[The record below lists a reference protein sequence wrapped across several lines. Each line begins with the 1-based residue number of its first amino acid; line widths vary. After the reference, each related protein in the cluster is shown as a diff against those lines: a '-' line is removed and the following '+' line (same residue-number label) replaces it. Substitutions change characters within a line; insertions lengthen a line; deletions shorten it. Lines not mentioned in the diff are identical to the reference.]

1 MSRIYVLLSTY
12 NGEKWLDTLI
22 ASIESQIEV
31 EIVLIVRD
39 DGSNYPI
46 DFKECKLK
54 IEFCVHIQE
63 NLGPSESFS
72 HLLQHVPRGSFAA
85 FCDQDD
91 IWEEERLIL
100 GYSALRETVG
110 PAISSGQVKLIDGRK
125 TWPKR
130 KARLSFANS
139 LYENQMIGC
148 TMTLNPEAVDL
159 LKEFTPPNGVLH
171 DEWAYSL
178 ISYVGKV
185 IYVPKVLVNYR
196 VHQENHSGINVLFS
210 NRPNIQFRRFIKWQ
224 KEYGNKLKKAEALR
238 KLNLATNFQ
247 NQKTLLRYIEANKN
261 VRNMMKHVLLMRVN
275 RSRFL
280 DKIVISFLA
289 VILFKKNFQD

>member
-1 MSRIYVLLSTY
+1 MTRIYVLLSTY
-12 NGEKWLDTLI
+12 NGEKWLETLI
-22 ASIESQIEV
+22 ASIESQLQV

-39 DGSNYPI
+39 DGSSYPVDI
-46 DFKECKLK
+46 KECKLT
-54 IEFCVHIQE
+54 IELCNHIKE

-85 FCDQDD
+85 YCDQDD

-110 PAISSGQVKLIDGRK
+110 PAISSGQVRLIDGRK

-130 KARLSFANS
+130 KARFSFANS

-159 LKEFTPPNGVLH
+159 LKEFTPPYGVLH

-196 VHQENHSGINVLFS
+196 VHQDNHSGINVLFR
-210 NRPNIQFRRFIKWQ
+210 NRPKIQFQRFVKWQ
-224 KEYGNKLKKAEALR
+224 KQYNNKLKKAEALR
-238 KLNLATNFQ
+238 KLNLETNFQ
-247 NQKTLLRYIEANKN
+247 NQRTLLRYIEAHKN
-261 VRNMMKHVLLMRVN
+261 VGNMAKHILLMRVS
-275 RSRFL
+275 RSSVL
-280 DKIVISFLA
+280 DKIAISFLSIA
-289 VILFKKNFQD
+289 LFKKNFQD